1 MRRQLSAEEIKLRGT
16 LLGSNKELLQL
27 HRTLVRGGLLSEE
40 EFWETRQNLL
50 KNQETLLRQKKP
62 MPSILGDDLCT
73 SAEYQSEN
81 KIILTPETIQAILVQ
96 NPAVQQAYHDN
107 VPKKMNERDFW
118 TFYVK
123 SRFFKRN
130 STAPR
135 EEDHN
140 PLNNYYEESASDNVE
155 QTMAGTRLSRLVDIT
170 STVEDRISDRT
181 AEHLRSQQGE
191 ESLSLIRKFNNHSLR
206 IVQTS
211 SGSAPP
217 LRIEDTLEYEDLTAE
232 PEVKSQNLEISAG
245 RVGFSATLD
254 KERPLVEPQFR
265 ESLCKIELDVLSFVK
280 KSLCTFEQRR
290 ELFSPYNAHLP
301 EHDIPPSAEAT
312 PADIELFHNNSAE
325 VLRHFWVAH
334 PAGRDVEKQTKLA
347 RMTTILEQLLI
358 KGREL
363 VSSRKTVQEQAWT
376 EQTLLGIFTAIAC
389 ALGKGTGHGSNSKK
403 AKIDT

>member
-1 MRRQLSAEEIKLRGT
+1 MGRQLSAEEIRLRGT

-50 KNQETLLRQKKP
+50 KDQETLLRQKKP
-62 MPSILGDDLCT
+62 LPSILGDDLCT

-81 KIILTPETIQAILVQ
+81 KIILTPETIQAILAQ
-96 NPAVQQAYHDN
+96 NPAVQRAYHDN

-123 SRFFKRN
+123 SRFFKKSATSPN
-130 STAPR
+130 
-135 EEDHN
+135 EEEHN
-140 PLNNYYEESASDNVE
+140 PLNDYYEETTSENVE
-155 QTMAGTRLSRLVDIT
+155 QVMGGTRLSRLVDIT

-181 AEHLRSQQGE
+181 AEHLRSQQGD

-206 IVQTS
+206 IVQS
-211 SGSAPP
+211 ASGSAPP

-232 PEVKSQNLEISAG
+232 PEVKSQSLELGTG
-245 RVGFSATLD
+245 RVGFSAPLNA
-254 KERPLVEPQFR
+254 ERPLVEPQFR
-265 ESLCKIELDVLSFVK
+265 ESLCKVELDTLSFVK

-290 ELFSPYNAHLP
+290 DLFTPYNAHLSENDVSPSP
-301 EHDIPPSAEAT
+301 ETIPV
-312 PADIELFHNNSAE
+312 DVELFHNNSAE

-334 PAGRDVEKQTKLA
+334 PAGRDAEKQAKLA

-363 VSSRKTVQEQAWT
+363 VSLRKTIQEQAWT
-376 EQTLLGIFTAIAC
+376 EQTLFAIFTAIEH
-389 ALGKGTGHGSNSKK
+389 ALGKGTEHGSKK
-403 AKIDT
+403 PKIEI